1 MNAFKKKEYGRWD
14 VFKKSY
20 SESELKERRARLA
33 KVANARLLNLERSRS
48 YISNERIADAY
59 NFDIIYQYLENIN
72 RRRFSESKNYSPG
85 GLYGLKREIVALES
99 FLESKVSTV
108 GGYRDMEERRVQK
121 FIEKG
126 VPEDVARD
134 YRFYEFLSSE
144 TAGFLDEHS
153 VSSEKMIELID
164 EAMSNTKLSLE
175 HIIEKYEEFRD
186 APKGGEKALRISLG
200 LPPIPPK

>member
-1 MNAFKKKEYGRWD
+1 MNTFKRKEYGRWD

-33 KVANARLLNLERSRS
+33 KVANARLLNIERSRS
-48 YISNERIADAY
+48 YISNEMIADAY
-59 NFDIIYQYLENIN
+59 EFDIIYQYLENIN
-72 RRRFSESKNYSPG
+72 RRRFSESKNYASG

-108 GGYRDMEERRVQK
+108 GGYRAMEERRVKK
-121 FIEKG
+121 FIGKG

-134 YRFYEFLSSE
+134 YRFYDFLSSE
-144 TAGFLDEHS
+144 TASFLDEHS
-153 VSSEKMIELID
+153 LSSEKMIELID
-164 EAMSNTKLSLE
+164 EAMDNTKLTLE
-175 HIIEKYEEFRD
+175 QIIEKYEEFRD
-186 APKGGEKALRISLG
+186 DPKGGEKAMRISLG

>member
-1 MNAFKKKEYGRWD
+1 MNTFKRKEYGRWD
-14 VFKKSY
+14 VFKKAY
-20 SESELKERRARLA
+20 SESELKGRRARLA

-59 NFDIIYQYLENIN
+59 DFDIIYQYLENIN

-108 GGYRDMEERRVQK
+108 GGYRAMEEKRVQK
-121 FIEKG
+121 FIGIG

-144 TAGFLDEHS
+144 TAEYLDEHS
-153 VSSEKMIELID
+153 LSSEKMVELID
-164 EAMSNTKLSLE
+164 EATAATKLTLE
-175 HIIEKYEEFRD
+175 QIIEKYEEFRD
-186 APKGGEKALRISLG
+186 DPEGGEKAMRIKLG

>member
-1 MNAFKKKEYGRWD
+1 MNTFKRKEYGKWD
-14 VFKKSY
+14 VFKKAY

-33 KVANARLLNLERSRS
+33 KVANARLLHLERSRS

-99 FLESKVSTV
+99 FLGSKVSTV

-121 FIEKG
+121 FIGKG

-144 TAGFLDEHS
+144 TFSYMDEHV
-153 VSSEKMIELID
+153 VSSEKMVELID
-164 EAMSNTKLSLE
+164 ETMDNTKMTLE
-175 HIIEKYEEFRD
+175 QILEKYEKFRD
-186 APKGGEKALRISLG
+186 NPKGGEKALRISLG
-200 LPPIPPK
+200 LSPTPPK

>member
-1 MNAFKKKEYGRWD
+1 
-14 VFKKSY
+14 
-20 SESELKERRARLA
+20 
-33 KVANARLLNLERSRS
+33 
-48 YISNERIADAY
+48 
-59 NFDIIYQYLENIN
+59 
-72 RRRFSESKNYSPG
+72 
-85 GLYGLKREIVALES
+85 
-99 FLESKVSTV
+99 
-108 GGYRDMEERRVQK
+108 MEERRVQK
-121 FIEKG
+121 FIGKG

-175 HIIEKYEEFRD
+175 QILEKYEEFRD
-186 APKGGEKALRISLG
+186 VSKGGEKALRISLG